1 LPYESFATFFRNVA
15 DGTKKEIAS
24 HSAAEIQQIASFA
37 TLQFTV
43 VKRFQES
50 RMFDLQWPRNVLSG
64 AGDAIISGLA
74 RPR

>member
-1 LPYESFATFFRNVA
+1 LPFESFATFFRDVA
-15 DGTKKEIAS
+15 DGKKEIAS
-24 HSAAEIQQIASFA
+24 HSAAEIQQTASFA

-50 RMFDLQWPRNVLSG
+50 RMFDLQWPRNVLSA
-64 AGDAIISGLA
+64 AGDAIISGLV